1 MYQEFCILDV
11 EPKAYE
17 KKLIIYT
24 NKDLSRT
31 RFETEAQVQVYERQ
45 SKSEALF
52 TKSIDETNKN
62 IVIEFNDWPIP
73 NTEYIVSVK
82 NLYTVVDEPIESNIK
97 KKVVF
102 PSTIASTII
111 ITEPAMFQ
119 QIKENNL
126 TVTFIETSETSE
138 LINSY
143 YLEIGTNTAFD
154 NIVVHSNVKEK
165 SIKIDVPAPNQYFL
179 RVRAEKEDKSEYGK
193 WSDTISFRVGDRIN
207 TEDKDD
213 PNYNDHNYD
222 IDPDIKKDPDIDDPK
237 KDNPDE
243 PDIDIDLETF
253 EVLNKIKQNVTP
265 ENILLQLSKEID
277 PDCVPNIMI
286 IKSEVE

>member
-45 SKSEALF
+45 SKSEASF

-102 PSTIASTII
+102 PSTIASTIT

>member
-1 MYQEFCILDV
+1 MYQELCILDV

-102 PSTIASTII
+102 PSTIASTIT

-165 SIKIDVPAPNQYFL
+165 SVKIDVPAPNQYFL

-213 PNYNDHNYD
+213 HLCSD
-222 IDPDIKKDPDIDDPK
+222 
-237 KDNPDE
+237 
-243 PDIDIDLETF
+243 
-253 EVLNKIKQNVTP
+253 VA
-265 ENILLQLSKEID
+265 
-277 PDCVPNIMI
+277 DCER
-286 IKSEVE
+286 S

>member
-31 RFETEAQVQVYERQ
+31 RFETEAQVQVYERK

-102 PSTIASTII
+102 PSTIASTIT

-213 PNYNDHNYD
+213 PNYNDHDYD

>member
-31 RFETEAQVQVYERQ
+31 RFETEAQVQVYERK

-102 PSTIASTII
+102 PSTIASTIT

>member
-102 PSTIASTII
+102 PSTIASTIT

-165 SIKIDVPAPNQYFL
+165 SVKIDVPAPNQYFL

>member
-31 RFETEAQVQVYERQ
+31 RFETEAQVQVYERK

-102 PSTIASTII
+102 PSTIASTIT

-165 SIKIDVPAPNQYFL
+165 SVKIDVPAPNQYFL

>member
-102 PSTIASTII
+102 PSTISSTIT

>member
-24 NKDLSRT
+24 NKDLSKT

-102 PSTIASTII
+102 PSTIASTIT

-179 RVRAEKEDKSEYGK
+179 RGRAEKEDKAEDGK

>member
-62 IVIEFNDWPIP
+62 IVIEFTDWPIP

-102 PSTIASTII
+102 PSTIASTIT

>member
-1 MYQEFCILDV
+1 MLAVLKHKIDLNTVKACGDRRFILGINAVSERIHAYRSV
-11 EPKAYE
+11 ESAGIDIDITE
-17 KKLIIYT
+17 L
-24 NKDLSRT
+24 LCRT
-31 RFETEAQVQVYERQ
+31 SCDGALTRAGRAVY
-45 SKSEALF
+45 
-52 TKSIDETNKN
+52 
-62 IVIEFNDWPIP
+62 
-73 NTEYIVSVK
+73 
-82 NLYTVVDEPIESNIK
+82 SNI
-97 KKVVF
+97 
-102 PSTIASTII
+102 
-111 ITEPAMFQ
+111 
-119 QIKENNL
+119 
-126 TVTFIETSETSE
+126 
-138 LINSY
+138 
-143 YLEIGTNTAFD
+143 D

-165 SIKIDVPAPNQYFL
+165 SVKIDVPAPNQYFL

-213 PNYNDHNYD
+213 PNYNDHDYD

>member
-45 SKSEALF
+45 SKSEASF

-102 PSTIASTII
+102 PSTIASTIT

-265 ENILLQLSKEID
+265 ENILLQLSKVID

>member
-102 PSTIASTII
+102 PSTIASTIT

-165 SIKIDVPAPNQYFL
+165 SVKIDVPAPNQYFL

-213 PNYNDHNYD
+213 PNYNDHNYN
-222 IDPDIKKDPDIDDPK
+222 IDPNIKKDPDIDDPK

>member
-102 PSTIASTII
+102 PSTIASTIT

>member
-102 PSTIASTII
+102 PSTIASTIT

-126 TVTFIETSETSE
+126 TVTFIETSETSK

>member
-102 PSTIASTII
+102 PSTIASTIT

-253 EVLNKIKQNVTP
+253 EILNKIKQNVTP